1 MAQGSLLRTLLGPE
15 RGFYWLAISHGVAMS
30 VLSLAVPLS
39 VQILI
44 GSIANTALMRPLIV
58 LGIVLL
64 ALLSLYGLLY
74 TLQTWT
80 MDRFG
85 RHFFARISE
94 EIILR
99 NLHARFAAVEGVN
112 REELANRFFEIVTVQ
127 KNVPS
132 LMVGGSTLILQALV
146 GFVVVSA
153 YHPAFV
159 VFNGCILLAVWG
171 IWMIWSRRSTE
182 SKIKESKAKYNVARW
197 LEEVARANDA
207 FKSER
212 SLMFAVKRSET
223 VIGEY
228 LEAHRKHFGH
238 KAGQLIACL
247 ALYAIASA
255 ALLVVGGSLV
265 ISSSLAL
272 GQLVAAEL
280 ILASIF
286 LAIAQL
292 PDYLDKWYEL
302 RASLDKLAEFYAIPL
317 EAPVAGERPA
327 EGPMEITFR
336 GVTVPYRSGTMRFDF
351 SLPAGQQVM
360 IACASHRYQKA
371 IVDLLMRHVE
381 PSAGS
386 IMLGRQNL
394 SDIHPHALRDTIMVV
409 DNAMTMECSIADNLC
424 LGNTRLTRAELRAAL
439 SLVSLDDVVEQLPK
453 GLDTPLGPLGHPL
466 SRGEVIR
473 LKIAAAILAK
483 PRVLLLTEVFDTLA
497 LWQRRTILAAL
508 YAQEGFV
515 LDFSTRRDIDDYDRY
530 LLVNANGQRVFNSLA
545 ALVADEQAPGNSAAS
560 VETQSAT

>member
-1 MAQGSLLRTLLGPE
+1 MTRSSLLRTLLGPE
-15 RGFYWLAISHGVAMS
+15 RAFYWLAIIHGVGMS

-44 GSIANTALMRPLIV
+44 STIANTAMMRPVVV
-58 LGIVLL
+58 LGIILL

-132 LMVGGSTLILQALV
+132 LVVGGSTLLLQALV
-146 GFVVVSA
+146 GFVVVSV

-159 VFNGCILLAVWG
+159 VLNGCILLAVWC
-171 IWMIWSRRSTE
+171 IWMLWSRRSTE

-197 LEEVARANDA
+197 LEEVARANDS

-212 SLMFAVKRSET
+212 SLNFAVKRSEA
-223 VIGEY
+223 VIAEY

-247 ALYAIASA
+247 VLYAIASA

-280 ILASIF
+280 ILAAIF

-292 PDYLDKWYEL
+292 PSYFDHWYEL
-302 RASLDKLAEFYAIPL
+302 RASLDKLAEFYDIPL
-317 EAPVAGERPA
+317 EAPVAGERPE

-336 GVTVPYRSGTMRFDF
+336 GVTVPYRSSTMRFDF
-351 SLPAGQQVM
+351 SIPAGQQVM
-360 IACASHRYQKA
+360 IACDSHRYQKA
-371 IVDLLMRHVE
+371 IVDLLLRHIE

-394 SDIHPHALRDTIMVV
+394 SDIHPHSLRDTIMVV
-409 DNAMTMECSIADNLC
+409 DNAMAIECSIAENLC
-424 LGNTRLTRAELRAAL
+424 LGNTRFTRAELRAAL
-439 SLVSLDDVVEQLPK
+439 SLVSLDDTVEQLPE
-453 GLDTPLGPLGHPL
+453 GLDTHLGPLGHPL

-473 LKIAAAILAK
+473 LKVAAAILAK
-483 PRVLLLTEVFDTLA
+483 PRVFLLTEVFDTLA

-508 YAQEGFV
+508 YAQQGFV
-515 LDFSTRRDIDDYDRY
+515 LDFSTRRDVEDYDRY
-530 LLVNANGQRVFNSLA
+530 MLVNAQGQRVFDSLS
-545 ALVADEQAPGNSAAS
+545 ALVADEQAPGNTAARADS
-560 VETQSAT
+560 G

>member
-1 MAQGSLLRTLLGPE
+1 
-15 RGFYWLAISHGVAMS
+15 
-30 VLSLAVPLS
+30 
-39 VQILI
+39 
-44 GSIANTALMRPLIV
+44 
-58 LGIVLL
+58 
-64 ALLSLYGLLY
+64 
-74 TLQTWT
+74 
-80 MDRFG
+80 
-85 RHFFARISE
+85 
-94 EIILR
+94 
-99 NLHARFAAVEGVN
+99 
-112 REELANRFFEIVTVQ
+112 
-127 KNVPS
+127 
-132 LMVGGSTLILQALV
+132 
-146 GFVVVSA
+146 
-153 YHPAFV
+153 
-159 VFNGCILLAVWG
+159 
-171 IWMIWSRRSTE
+171 MIWSRRSTE

-197 LEEVARANDA
+197 LEEVARANDS

-212 SLMFAVKRSET
+212 SLNFAVKRSEA
-223 VIGEY
+223 VIAAY

-255 ALLVVGGSLV
+255 ALLVVGGGLV

-286 LAIAQL
+286 MAIAQL
-292 PDYLDKWYEL
+292 PHYLSQWYEL

-336 GVTVPYRSGTMRFDF
+336 NVTVPYRSGTMRFDF

-371 IVDLLMRHVE
+371 IVDLLLRHEE

-394 SDIHPHALRDTIMVV
+394 SDIHPHALRDTVMVV
-409 DNAMTMECSIADNLC
+409 DNAMTMECSIADNLS

-515 LDFSTRRDIDDYDRY
+515 LDFSTRRDIEDYDRY
-530 LLVNANGQRVFNSLA
+530 LLVNAHGQRVFDSLS
-545 ALVADEQAPGNSAAS
+545 ALVTAEQAPGNSAAS
-560 VETQSAT
+560 AELRLPT

>member
-1 MAQGSLLRTLLGPE
+1 MTRGSMLRTLLGPE
-15 RGFYWLAISHGVAMS
+15 RAFYWLAIIHGVAMS

-44 GSIANTALMRPLIV
+44 SSIANTALMRPLVV
-58 LGIVLL
+58 LGVILL

-132 LMVGGSTLILQALV
+132 LMVGGSTLLLQALV

-159 VFNGCILLAVWG
+159 VFNGCILLAVWC

-197 LEEVARANDA
+197 LEEVARANDS

-212 SLMFAVKRSET
+212 SLNFAVKRSEA
-223 VIGEY
+223 VIAEY
-228 LEAHRKHFGH
+228 LDAHRKHFGH

-247 ALYAIASA
+247 ALYAVASA

-292 PDYLDKWYEL
+292 PYYFDQWYEL

-336 GVTVPYRSGTMRFDF
+336 GVTVPYRSSTMRFDF

-371 IVDLLMRHVE
+371 IVDLLLRHIE

-473 LKIAAAILAK
+473 LKIATAILAK

-515 LDFSTRRDIDDYDRY
+515 LDFSTRRDIEDYDRY
-530 LLVNANGQRVFNSLA
+530 LLVNAQGQRVFDSLS
-545 ALVADEQAPGNSAAS
+545 ALVAAEQAPGNSAAS
-560 VETQSAT
+560 ADSGSHA